1 MALVQVHVLLKMEGD
16 IVANTKI
23 KPMLFAILTY
33 LSFESVVLAEAL
45 PKVGERVYVI
55 KQGSAEPVSIE
66 KDSSVSESEVVLRD
80 PSLKTTKRAVAA
92 KVVKKPVVKVV
103 KPIKKNGQMT
113 FKPTTINGNM
123 KNPRVEFQ
131 REYLKVGI
139 AEESYSVDFFQKV
152 NEPLTN
158 SDF

>member
-1 MALVQVHVLLKMEGD
+1 MAS
-16 IVANTKI
+16 AKI
-23 KPMLFAILTY
+23 KLTMFAVFTGV
-33 LSFESVVLAEAL
+33 SFGTVSQAPSL

-55 KQGSAEPVSIE
+55 KKDSSQPVSIE
-66 KDSSVSESEVVLRD
+66 KDGTATKDSDVVLKD
-80 PSLKTTKRAVAA
+80 PSLTTTERLVRKDVSTT
-92 KVVKKPVVKVV
+92 PVVKPFKPV
-103 KPIKKNGQMT
+103 KKSGRMT
-113 FKPTTINGNM
+113 FKPAVINGNM

-139 AEESYSVDFFQKV
+139 AEESYGVDFFQKV

>member
-1 MALVQVHVLLKMEGD
+1 MANAKLKSTM
-16 IVANTKI
+16 
-23 KPMLFAILTY
+23 FAIITFV
-33 LSFESVVLAEAL
+33 SFETVAHAAGL

-55 KQGSAEPVSIE
+55 KKGSSEPVSIE
-66 KDSSVSESEVVLRD
+66 KDSKVSEESEVVLRD
-80 PSLKTTKRAVAA
+80 PSLKTSERAAP

-103 KPIKKNGQMT
+103 KPNKKSGQMT
-113 FKPTTINGNM
+113 FKPATINGNM
-123 KNPRVEFQ
+123 KSPRVEFQ

-139 AEESYSVDFFQKV
+139 AEESYGVDFFQKV